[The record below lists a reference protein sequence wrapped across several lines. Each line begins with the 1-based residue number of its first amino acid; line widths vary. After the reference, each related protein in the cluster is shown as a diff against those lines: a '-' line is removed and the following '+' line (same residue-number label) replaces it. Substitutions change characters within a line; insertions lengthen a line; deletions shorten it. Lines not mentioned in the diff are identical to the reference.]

1 MSDLNSYEEGLA
13 VDLAKAEAVI
23 KAMTEQLEAARA
35 DAKEAETYAEELE
48 RECKRVA
55 DINANHCLTINTY
68 VVDNAKLAAA
78 LKEAVEALRG
88 LIQHTHN
95 CEKELTEELHHQDFC
110 GESLP
115 LTKAR
120 ATLAEIKGESHE

>member
-78 LKEAVEALRG
+78 LKEAVGLINGWYHWDDERQLRG
-88 LIQHTHN
+88 GAPSN
-95 CEKELTEELHHQDFC
+95 YTEA
-110 GESLP
+110 
-115 LTKAR
+115 AR
-120 ATLAEIKGESHE
+120 AFLAKHGEQR